1 MRTHTAR
8 SILAAWVILV
18 GLAVVLPAAE
28 PDELADL
35 QKRAEEGQP
44 SAQYYLGLRY
54 YHGLGVRKD
63 ELLAAQWFER
73 AARGGESGAQLN
85 LARMLRNGT
94 GIAPDMQRAVQMY
107 RAAAARGVHAA
118 MVELGEILSSGGSIA
133 TDFREALRL
142 FNEAAAAG
150 NGAAE
155 FNLGLMHG
163 QGLGTPPDQEEAI
176 KWYERAAA
184 RGDPNAQF
192 NLATLLLER
201 GDEASLGRIVDLL
214 TSAAEQN
221 LARANHTLGVFN
233 EEGRGV
239 PQNLPRAAACYRSAA
254 EQGFAPSQA
263 SLGRML
269 VQGRGVPRND
279 ADAVHWLTLAVKQN
293 EPAAMFNLAMMGL
306 AGVGLRMNAPEAF
319 QMLRQSALLGFGP
332 AQSRVALCYLNGEGV
347 EANALEA
354 AAWAILAKEQD
365 ARVPGS
371 EVLDALENFP
381 GANPGE
387 RAESLRQE
395 IEAAKLA
402 ALRTGNTSLLAAAE
416 INTPR
421 SAASG
426 FFVNGEGLL
435 VTSYRPIAE
444 ATELRVMIGTASS
457 PARLVAVDED
467 ADIAV
472 LQCNS
477 ASPAWLSPS
486 DSEIVIG
493 QTFHLVGYHRPLES
507 PGEVAWLSTPVVFG
521 PEPPDRRSLFAVGR
535 FWPPSM
541 CGGPFVDDN
550 GRYAGVLTSRA
561 DFQQRM
567 EGAESSP
574 FSTEPGF
581 IAHWGAI
588 DALLAYS
595 SLSAAPP
602 PDNEPAPTEEKA
614 LAEKVARAVV
624 TVLIY

>member
-1 MRTHTAR
+1 MRQHPAT
-8 SILAAWVILV
+8 SLLAACLMLFGV
-18 GLAVVLPAAE
+18 AFTASAAE
-28 PDELADL
+28 SDELADL
-35 QKRAEEGQP
+35 QERAEEGRAG
-44 SAQYYLGLRY
+44 AQYYLGLRY

-63 ELLAAQWFER
+63 ELLAARWFER

-85 LARMLRNGT
+85 LARMLRDGR

-118 MVELGEILSSGGSIA
+118 MVELGEILSSGGSVA

-163 QGLGTPPDQEEAI
+163 QGLGTPPDPAEAV

-192 NLATLLLER
+192 NLATLLLDR
-201 GDEASLGRIVDLL
+201 GDEAPLDRVVDLL
-214 TSAAEQN
+214 TSAAAQD
-221 LARANHTLGVFN
+221 LPRANHTLGVLN

-239 PQNLPRAAACYRSAA
+239 PQNLPRAAASYRAA
-254 EQGFAPSQA
+254 ATRGFAPSQA

-279 ADAVHWLTLAVKQN
+279 ADAVHWLTLAMKQN

-306 AGVGLRMNAPEAF
+306 AGVGLRLEEVEAF

-332 AQSRVALCYLNGEGV
+332 AQSRVALSYLNGEGV
-347 EANALEA
+347 DADAVEA
-354 AAWAILAKEQD
+354 AAWAILAREQD
-365 ARVPGS
+365 ARVPGA
-371 EVLDALENFP
+371 EVLDVLENLQ
-381 GANPGE
+381 GQAAQL
-387 RAESLRQE
+387 RAAKLGQE
-395 IEAAKLA
+395 IDAAKLA
-402 ALRTGNTSLLAAAE
+402 ALHAGDTSLLSAAE

-435 VTSYRPIAE
+435 VTSYRPVAE
-444 ATELRVMIGTASS
+444 ASELRVIIGATSS
-457 PARLVAVDED
+457 PARLVAVDEE
-467 ADIAV
+467 ADVAV
-472 LQCNS
+472 LQCNTP
-477 ASPAWLSPS
+477 SPAWLSPS
-486 DSEIVIG
+486 NEEIVIG
-493 QTFHLVGYHRPLES
+493 KLFHLAGYHKALES
-507 PGEVAWLSTPVVFG
+507 PGELAWLTAPVVLG
-521 PEPPDRRSLFAVGR
+521 PEPPERRNLFAVGR
-535 FWPPSM
+535 FWPASM
-541 CGGPFVDDN
+541 AGGALVDPA
-550 GRYAGVLTSRA
+550 GRYAGLLTSHA

-567 EGAESSP
+567 AGAESSP

-581 IAHWGAI
+581 IATWGAI
-588 DALLAYS
+588 RALFDLAGITPE
-595 SLSAAPP
+595 PP
-602 PDNEPAPTEEKA
+602 PDESTPADDSA
-614 LAEKVARAVV
+614 LAAKVSRAMV